1 MQPTAQQI
9 IELLHLAKHSTC
21 GYVKQTY
28 RSPHRIQAQALPPG
42 YQGERSLGS
51 VLYFLVT
58 PDAEIVLHRIQAD
71 QMYHH
76 YGGDPL
82 EVLLLYLHGSGEVR
96 TLGFDL
102 QKGIHPQLFIPGG
115 TYHMSRVA
123 QGGRYAL
130 LGTSEWPVV
139 EPVDVEVG
147 NPDQL
152 VAAYPV
158 FADAIRSFSR
168 LPGRDGS

>member
-1 MQPTAQQI
+1 MQTAQQI
-9 IELLHLAKHSTC
+9 IELLHLAKHPTC
-21 GYVKQTY
+21 GFVKETY
-28 RSPHRIQAQALPPG
+28 RSPYRIQAQALPPG

-58 PDAEIVLHRIQAD
+58 PEAEIVLHRIQAD
-71 QMYHH
+71 QMYHY

-82 EVLLLYLHGSGEVR
+82 EVLLLYSNGSGEVR
-96 TLGFDL
+96 TVGFDL
-102 QKGIHPQLFIPGG
+102 QQGIHPQLFIPGG
-115 TYHMSRVA
+115 TYHTSRVA

-130 LGTSEWPVV
+130 LGTSEWLAV

-152 VAAYPV
+152 VAGYPV

-168 LPGRDGS
+168 LHGRDRY